1 MSTQRRRRSKRR
13 AAWSIGIAALIFLL
27 LGGAA
32 ACLCLCPTQ
41 TAETAYLYIDQDD
54 DLDSVADKVAAIA
67 QPKTM
72 LAFQPMA
79 RALGYDEHVR
89 TGRYAVHPRE
99 SLLTLLRRL
108 RNGEQTPVRLSV
120 PVVRQWG
127 ELCRRLSQQ
136 LMLDSA
142 TIAQALADSAT
153 CALHGYTIHTIP
165 AMFVP
170 DTYEVYWDIT
180 LPRLLTRMEREHDLF
195 WTHERL
201 QQADS
206 LGLTP
211 CEVSTLASIV
221 DSETANDAE
230 KPTIAGLY
238 LNRLRKGMLLQSD
251 PTVIFAIGDFTIRRV
266 LNEHLRT
273 PSPYNTYLYKGLP
286 PGPIRI
292 PSIAGIEAVLH
303 AQSHDY
309 LYMCAKEDF
318 SGTHN
323 FAATYQQHLQNARR
337 YTEAL
342 NKRGIR

>member
-1 MSTQRRRRSKRR
+1 MKTHRRKRNKR
-13 AAWSIGIAALIFLL
+13 WAWGLSLFALLLMLLAGTAAW
-27 LGGAA
+27 
-32 ACLCLCPTQ
+32 LCLSPTRI
-41 TAETAYLYIDQDD
+41 AETGYIYVDADD
-54 DLDSVADKVAAIA
+54 DLDSVTLKVSTIA
-67 QPKTM
+67 QPKSI

-79 RALGYDEHVR
+79 QLLGYDEHIR
-89 TGRYAVHPRE
+89 TGKYAVNPHEP
-99 SLLTLLRRL
+99 LLTLLRRL
-108 RNGEQTPVRLSV
+108 RNGEQTPVRLNV

-142 TIAQALADSAT
+142 SIAQALEDSAI
-153 CALHGYTIHTIP
+153 CAQHGYNRETIP

-170 DTYEVYWDIT
+170 NTYEVYWDIS
-180 LPRLLTRMEREHDLF
+180 LPRLLTRMENEHDLF

-211 CEVSTLASIV
+211 NEVSTLASIV
-221 DSETANDAE
+221 DSETANNAE

-238 LNRLRKGMLLQSD
+238 LNRLHQGMLLQSD

-266 LNEHLRT
+266 LNEHLRID
-273 PSPYNTYLYKGLP
+273 SPYNTYLHTGLP

-292 PSIAGIEAVLH
+292 PSIAGIDAVLH
-303 AQSHDY
+303 AQKHDF

-337 YTEAL
+337 YVKAL
-342 NKRGIR
+342 NARGIK